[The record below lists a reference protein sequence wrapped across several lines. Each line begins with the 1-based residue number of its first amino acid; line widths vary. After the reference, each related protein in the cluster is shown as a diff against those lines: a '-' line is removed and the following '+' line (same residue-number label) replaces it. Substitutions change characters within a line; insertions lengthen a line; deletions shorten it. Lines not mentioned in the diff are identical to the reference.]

1 MKTSTIGDERE
12 VEEAT
17 QNSVKTAGTTTSTN
31 SVVSD
36 SASSSGESKQR
47 SKRKHS
53 QSSSSSSS
61 SFASIEAE
69 QPSKKKGNHT
79 TKFTPMQD
87 NKPSAQMGMKGEW
100 TGEGQ
105 FATEEWE
112 RKNETGGVGI
122 AAAAAPRADKEAD
135 KGEAKEGV
143 AEKKRR
149 TPTPDLE
156 EDAMSEEALP
166 STEPSVP
173 SPPKTPHSPLAPPL
187 PSTEPSAPYSH
198 PKTPHS
204 PPDPIHSSPPAR
216 HTYLTKASSP
226 SVPPVSTPTLAPS
239 PVSTPDS
246 TTSKINA
253 EMLCEKKPIFTIQQ
267 LLSLANERKAQS
279 QSNLTLEQLK
289 QQAREKARASHS
301 TAKQTKRR
309 TGRKSRN
316 RKRPTAPKN
325 EDEVDEPMEK
335 VIMETGTLYLF
346 RGEKP
351 RAKWTWK
358 GIR

>member
-1 MKTSTIGDERE
+1 M
-12 VEEAT
+12 
-17 QNSVKTAGTTTSTN
+17 
-31 SVVSD
+31 
-36 SASSSGESKQR
+36 
-47 SKRKHS
+47 
-53 QSSSSSSS
+53 
-61 SFASIEAE
+61 
-69 QPSKKKGNHT
+69 
-79 TKFTPMQD
+79 
-87 NKPSAQMGMKGEW
+87 
-100 TGEGQ
+100 
-105 FATEEWE
+105 
-112 RKNETGGVGI
+112 
-122 AAAAAPRADKEAD
+122 
-135 KGEAKEGV
+135 
-143 AEKKRR
+143 
-149 TPTPDLE
+149 
-156 EDAMSEEALP
+156 LP

-173 SPPKTPHSPLAPPL
+173 SPPSASQSPLALMVSSPPVPHTPLATSRRGDAPRGPPL
-187 PSTEPSAPYSH
+187 PSTAPSAP
-198 PKTPHS
+198 TPLNTPRT
-204 PPDPIHSSPPAR
+204 PPGP
-216 HTYLTKASSP
+216 
-226 SVPPVSTPTLAPS
+226 PPVSTPTLAPA

-246 TTSKINA
+246 TTSKINV
-253 EMLCEKKPIFTIQQ
+253 EMCEKKPIFTIQQ

-335 VIMETGTLYLF
+335 VIMETGTLYLY